1 MEEYQFNEEDIQ
13 RFSSLGLDVQAALDA
28 GSTPQSIS
36 NAAISIEEDQQFES
50 QQAPL
55 VPQQSNPQTA
65 TIPLTAPRLTG
76 RAEGESFA
84 MDKASEFSSSLQRNI
99 AGVLGFGLRKFG
111 EYIGSEN
118 VAIVG
123 DVFKDSFNQ
132 GAQISQQNVSPFGQQ
147 EAAQNLFS
155 EKPGE
160 IFGPGATNLQ
170 TLSSVLANAAG
181 STALP
186 LGLGSV
192 AARTLAS
199 VGLPAVVAGGLGV
212 GGASG
217 LTEGLNTASDVFDD
231 ANNTTDEEVFNSKLY
246 NEYEAIIKTQFPQAQ
261 RSDVISFVR
270 KSVSKDISSD
280 LGLAAGAIIGLTS
293 IPIGG
298 FLGKLGFAGQSA
310 KGVAKKGFFKS
321 VLQGGVLEGFQEGG
335 QEFSQQLL
343 QNYGNFVAG
352 KNIEPYAGVGEA
364 SFRGIA
370 GGIGT
375 GGPVAGLTSLGTPSD
390 AVADDAVAPDL
401 TPDEGDADF
410 IGPVRPDNIT
420 DEDGGTAD
428 LIAKDNNAN
437 DPPPPAG
444 GAGQQVN
451 KAQGFIGPLQPRL
464 GPDLGDKVR
473 LQGDLAKRGFD
484 SSNNEFGNKEDT
496 LSREL
501 TDEEIDA
508 IIDHESLDEHVS
520 RKSDKADRL
529 GLKGIRIDDER
540 LDSIFSRKSDKAD
553 ELFLAYAV
561 EERRASKFIGPK
573 QPTTKPPTKPRDNND
588 PPPPTGG
595 AGQQVAIGPI
605 EGALPSQSEPEKKKI
620 TEDDVRV
627 SIRENRLRVGTASLI
642 QREEL
647 AREVERLEAITRR
660 SKQEQAT
667 LKTLKRRSNEEEGLD
682 ELGFAD
688 QKKVVRQAKK
698 DLTRKQTRILS
709 ALSGKITVNG
719 VGELL
724 EDERTRADTLVALA
738 FQRMDGRVTGQSPAP
753 DTSGKLRENDP
764 AFIGPVKPVTT
775 TRLPDQRTD
784 GALQRT
790 KKEHADILK
799 EDIGKLQ
806 TVITNRAKN
815 LQKQLDQ
822 SFAVLDNRLNSKK
835 IADLEAEIVGETGP
849 NKMSPQKQ
857 AKLKAL
863 KANNLTKPEIMERK
877 ATLEAAKSAAL
888 AKTTRLQKD
897 KIKARTQRFHN
908 EMKVLGIPSSD
919 VVVEIDESDD
929 AVDISFKQEDAK
941 EAMRQL
947 TNEVK
952 GQYEDGQFIGEAG
965 RRVRN
970 GQLEVVDDSEE
981 QGGTDQEL
989 TTEELAELNQDEQD
1003 LLAIENDD
1011 TAIDENKRLNF
1022 LETKRRE
1029 NRADDTLR
1037 SRGNDFKRERIQELE
1052 DKTNQDLTPKEVT
1065 DRKVLEKEKAT
1076 LEAKGEKLS
1085 PQKEAR
1091 LQKLSAKKLRTNE
1104 EQEELERLTSELIP
1118 VGEAQFPPG
1127 RRSVETRLSLTHQ
1140 RRKAPKR
1147 AYYRFVVTGEKVV
1160 AKRVER
1166 PSLEIT
1172 SDVKPSKALT
1182 DPAYTPKR
1190 NVFVGA
1196 HKDAAGQRDA
1206 IGRFKTGLISRDL
1219 RSIGMNQSGNKD
1231 PNIGSI
1237 GDSRKRNVQRNTG
1250 RGINNAVIRAQE
1262 LELESTGQIRV
1273 ALEGEVGSSRF
1284 LTIIVDDGSTQ
1295 GEVIGDME
1303 LKHGIPIS
1311 THFYPAAKTRRGLG
1325 TKEIARIVGTVVGV
1339 DLIAK
1344 VDANKG
1350 FNVKGEDF
1358 LTGYKRIKRGLTEGE
1373 QLGFSKVDTLN
1384 QHRKEWESVQD
1395 EAKRVAKDPEMTEE
1409 TANELAKKKTVER
1422 KEIKAAKAKAP
1433 EQVTVV
1439 DETATGEEVAADDFL
1454 AEADDNISEIQQI
1467 MAAEAAVAAEFE
1479 AENIDDPDLQV
1490 DETTEEEKAALYQYN
1505 TSEGMLNEEAEGNT
1519 DNQIS
1524 DDLKVCKT
1532 RIDY

>member
-1 MEEYQFNEEDIQ
+1 MTEYQFNEEDIQ
-13 RFSSLGLDVQAALDA
+13 RFSRLGLDIQGVLDEG
-28 GSTPQSIS
+28 GSPADIS
-36 NAAISIEEDQQFES
+36 AAAISIEEDQQFES

-55 VPQQSNPQTA
+55 IPQQSNPQILA
-65 TIPLTAPRLTG
+65 PPTAPLLTG

-84 MDKASEFSSSLQRNI
+84 MDKASEFSASLQRTI
-99 AGVLGFGLRKFG
+99 AGALGFGLRKFG
-111 EYIGSEN
+111 EYIGSED

-123 DVFKDSFNQ
+123 DIFKDSFNQ
-132 GAQISQQNVSPFGQQ
+132 GAQISQQNVSPFGRQ

-181 STALP
+181 STTLP

-231 ANNTTDEEVFNSKLY
+231 ASNTTDEEVFSSKLY

-270 KSVSKDISSD
+270 KSVAKNISSD
-280 LGLAAGAIIGLTS
+280 LGLVAGAIIGATS
-293 IPIGG
+293 IPMGG

-343 QNYGNFVAG
+343 QNYGNFLAG

-390 AVADDAVAPDL
+390 TTVAPDL
-401 TPDEGDADF
+401 TPDGDTVDP
-410 IGPVRPDNIT
+410 IDPVRPDNIT

-428 LIAKDNNAN
+428 IIAKAN
-437 DPPPPAG
+437 KAAD
-444 GAGQQVN
+444 
-451 KAQGFIGPLQPRL
+451 KAQGFIGPLQPEQGLAVEDAARNVANSAQERL
-464 GPDLGDKVR
+464 GPDLSDKVR
-473 LQGDLAKRGFD
+473 LQFEEARAQFD
-484 SSNNEFGNKEDT
+484 SSVNEIVNNPNPDQSPG
-496 LSREL
+496 
-501 TDEEIDA
+501 DA
-508 IIDHESLDEHVS
+508 T
-520 RKSDKADRL
+520 
-529 GLKGIRIDDER
+529 G
-540 LDSIFSRKSDKAD
+540 
-553 ELFLAYAV
+553 
-561 EERRASKFIGPK
+561 FIGPK
-573 QPTTKPPTKPRDNND
+573 QPIQRPPKPSDNND

-595 AGQQVAIGPI
+595 AGQQVAIGPL
-605 EGALPSQSEPEKKKI
+605 EGQLSQPEKEKV
-620 TEDDVRV
+620 TEDDVRI
-627 SIRENRLRVGTASLI
+627 SIKENRLRVGTASLI

-647 AREVERLEAITRR
+647 AREVERLEAIPRR
-660 SKQEQAT
+660 SKQEQASLNT
-667 LKTLKRRSNEEEGLD
+667 LSRVRNEEEGLD
-682 ELGFAD
+682 ELEFAD
-688 QKKVVRQAKK
+688 QKKSVRQAKK
-698 DLTRKQTRILS
+698 ELTRKQRRVLS
-709 ALSGKITVNG
+709 ALSGKITVDG
-719 VGELL
+719 IGELL
-724 EDERTRADTLVALA
+724 EDERTRADTLVALS

-775 TRLPDQRTD
+775 TRLPDQRPD
-784 GALQRT
+784 GVLQRT
-790 KKEHADILK
+790 KAEHVKILNGEVK
-799 EDIGKLQ
+799 NKMTTISNRKRNIQKGLDSAFDRLDKLSDLS
-806 TVITNRAKN
+806 IIN
-815 LQKQLDQ
+815 
-822 SFAVLDNRLNSKK
+822 
-835 IADLEAEIVGETGP
+835 DLEAEIVGETGP
-849 NKMSPQKQ
+849 NKISRQKQ
-857 AKLKAL
+857 IRLKAL
-863 KANNLTKPEIMERK
+863 KGNRMTQTEVSDEKQRLTKN
-877 ATLEAAKSAAL
+877 ASAAQ
-888 AKTTRLQKD
+888 AKTTQIQKD
-897 KIKARTQRFHN
+897 AIKKLQQDFHN
-908 EMKVLGIPSSD
+908 EMKRLGIISTD
-919 VVVEIDESDD
+919 VVPIIPEGADET
-929 AVDISFKQEDAK
+929 DIFFEQQDAK
-941 EAMRQL
+941 EAKKNL

-952 GQYEDGQFIGEAG
+952 GQYEEGQYIGELG
-965 RRVRN
+965 RKFRK
-970 GQLEVVDDSEE
+970 GQLEVEDESIE
-981 QGGTDQEL
+981 GGATDQSLTPQEL
-989 TTEELAELNQDEQD
+989 REANEDEQD
-1003 LLAIENDD
+1003 RLAIQSDD
-1011 TAIDENKRLNF
+1011 TAIDETKRQNL
-1022 LETKRRE
+1022 LETKRKE
-1029 NRADDTLR
+1029 NRADDLLR
-1037 SRGNDFKRERIQELE
+1037 SRGSDYKRVRIQELE
-1052 DKTNQDLTPKEVT
+1052 DKTKQTLTPKEVT

-1076 LEAKGEKLS
+1076 LEAKGEQLS
-1085 PQKEAR
+1085 PKKEAR
-1091 LQKLSAKKLRTNE
+1091 LQKLSARKLRTNA

-1127 RRSVETRLSLTHQ
+1127 VRPAEKRLSLKHQ
-1140 RRKAPKR
+1140 RRKVQKR

-1160 AKRVER
+1160 AKRVVR
-1166 PSLEIT
+1166 PSLDIT

-1190 NVFVGA
+1190 NVFVGV

-1206 IGRFKTGLISRDL
+1206 VGRFKTAMLSKEVNEKGKNRGAVSKLSF
-1219 RSIGMNQSGNKD
+1219 
-1231 PNIGSI
+1231 
-1237 GDSRKRNVQRNTG
+1237 RNTQVNTG

-1262 LELESTGQIRV
+1262 IDPVGTGEIKI

-1284 LTIIVDDGSTQ
+1284 LTIIVDDGSTE
-1295 GEVIGDME
+1295 GEVIGNME

-1339 DLIAK
+1339 DLIVK

-1350 FNVKGEDF
+1350 FRVKGEDF
-1358 LTGYKRIKRGLTEGE
+1358 LTGYKRIRRGLNEGE

-1384 QHRKEWESVQD
+1384 QHKLEWENVQE
-1395 EAKRVAKDPEMTEE
+1395 EAKRVAKDPEMAEE
-1409 TANELAKKKTVER
+1409 EANELAEKKTVDR
-1422 KEIKAAKAKAP
+1422 KKIKAAKAKAP

-1439 DETATGEEVAADDFL
+1439 DETATGEEVATDDFL
-1454 AEADDNISEIQQI
+1454 AEADDNLSEIQQV
-1467 MAAEAAVAAEFE
+1467 MAAEAAAAAEFE

-1532 RIDY
+1532 RIDYQ